1 MRLEDL
7 NLQELLSSE
16 PGTGILRF
24 GDERVLLFD
33 AVALGL
39 LRRQLIDDFGRGA
52 ARGLLTRFGFAH
64 GWRTAETARR
74 GVPWTDERQWQLAGG
89 RLHMLQ
95 GWVRF
100 QSAEASSDQSGAPF
114 AEALWH
120 DSYEAEQHLSLVG
133 RSDDAVCWTLCGYA
147 SGYLS
152 FVQGRE
158 VYCIEQR
165 CVGRGDRVCHMLG
178 RPREQWG
185 DEILPHLP
193 FFEHAFLEGTLAH
206 ATQALKRT
214 EQELGARRRELARVA
229 GARVIDPSGIVAASA
244 EMRQVLDL
252 ARRVARA
259 DSSVLVSGE
268 SGVGKERVAR
278 FLHDESPRAAGPF
291 VAINCG
297 AVPDTLIESE
307 LFGHARG
314 SFTGATRDRTG
325 LFEEASKGSL
335 LLDEVGELTP
345 ATQVKLLRAL
355 QTHEVRRVGEN
366 RPRKVDVRLIAAT
379 HRDLAEEVRK
389 GRFRQDLF
397 YRLKVIEIHVPPLRE
412 RKPDLLPLARVLL
425 ADAAARA
432 SSRVSGL
439 SPAAADQLLCYDWP
453 GNVRELDNA
462 MQRAV
467 LLASGS
473 RVRVEDL
480 PEEVRGAVHVPRAR
494 GTPRT
499 LADVEREY
507 VLAVLDKNGGH
518 RAKTA
523 AELGIGTA
531 TLFRKLKQYGIT
543 SSG

>member
-1 MRLEDL
+1 MRLDDL
-7 NLQELLSSE
+7 NLAELLSAE
-16 PGTGILRF
+16 PGSGVLRF
-24 GDERVLLFD
+24 GEERVLLFD

-39 LRRQLIDDFGRGA
+39 LRRQLIDDLGHSA
-52 ARGLLTRFGFAH
+52 ARALLTRFGFAH
-64 GWRTAETARR
+64 GWRTAEMARR
-74 GVPWTDERQWQLAGG
+74 GVPWSDQRQWQLAGG

-100 QSAEASSDQSGAPF
+100 QPTEERSDEEAPF

-120 DSYEAEQHLSLVG
+120 DSYEAEQHLLLVG
-133 RSDDAVCWTLCGYA
+133 RSDDPVCWTLCGYA

-152 FVQGRE
+152 LVQGHE
-158 VYCIEQR
+158 VYCIEQS
-165 CVGRGDRVCHMLG
+165 CVGRGDPVCHMLG

-193 FFEHAFLEGTLAH
+193 FFEHANLDGTLAR
-206 ATQALKRT
+206 ATEALKRT

-229 GARVIDPSGIVAASA
+229 GARALDPSGIVAASA
-244 EMRQVLDL
+244 EMRQVLEL
-252 ARRVARA
+252 ARRVART

-278 FLHDESPRAAGPF
+278 LLHDESPRSAGPF
-291 VAINCG
+291 VALNCG
-297 AVPDTLIESE
+297 AVPEALIESE

-314 SFTGATRDRTG
+314 AFTGASRDRAG

-345 ATQVKLLRAL
+345 AMQVKLLRVL
-355 QTHEVRRVGEN
+355 QSQEVRRVGEN

-379 HRDLAEEVRK
+379 HRDLTEEVRA

-397 YRLKVIEIHVPPLRE
+397 YRLKVVEIHVPALRE
-412 RKPDLLPLARVLL
+412 RKADLLPLARVLL
-425 ADAAARA
+425 ADAARRA
-432 SSRVSGL
+432 DAPITGL
-439 SPAAADQLLCYDWP
+439 TPAAADQLLCYDWP

-467 LLASGS
+467 ALTNGSRIRRDDLPPEVRQAVSVPRASGS
-473 RVRVEDL
+473 
-480 PEEVRGAVHVPRAR
+480 AR
-494 GTPRT
+494 R

-507 VLAVLDKNGGH
+507 VLAVLDKNAGH
-518 RAKTA
+518 RARTA

-531 TLFRKLKQYGIT
+531 TLFRKLKQYGKT
-543 SSG
+543 G

>member
-1 MRLEDL
+1 MRLDDL
-7 NLQELLSSE
+7 NLQELLSAE

-24 GDERVLLFD
+24 GEERVLLFD

-39 LRRQLIDDFGRGA
+39 LRRQLIDDFGLDA

-64 GWRTAETARR
+64 GWRTAEMARR
-74 GVPWTDERQWQLAGG
+74 GVPWTDERQWQIAGG

-100 QSAEASSDQSGAPF
+100 QPNEPAKRAGEPPF

-120 DSYEAEQHLSLVG
+120 NSYEAEQHLLLVG
-133 RSDDAVCWTLCGYA
+133 RSLDPVCWTLCGYA

-152 FVQGRE
+152 FAQGRQ
-158 VYCIEQR
+158 VYCIEQS
-165 CVGRGDRVCHMLG
+165 CVGRGDPVCRMLG
-178 RPREQWG
+178 QPREQWG
-185 DEILPHLP
+185 DEIVPHLP
-193 FFEHAFLEGTLAH
+193 FFEHACLDESLAR
-206 ATQALKRT
+206 ATEALKRT
-214 EQELGARRRELARVA
+214 EQELRARRRELARVA
-229 GARVIDPSGIVAASA
+229 GAPVIDASGIVAASA
-244 EMRQVLDL
+244 EMRHVLEL
-252 ARRVARA
+252 ARRVART

-278 FLHDESPRAAGPF
+278 FVHDQSPRAAGPF
-291 VAINCG
+291 VAVNCG
-297 AVPDTLIESE
+297 AVPEALIESE

-314 SFTGATRDRTG
+314 SFTGASRDRAG

-355 QTHEVRRVGEN
+355 QSQEVRRVGEN

-379 HRDLAEEVRK
+379 HRDLSDEVRA

-412 RKPDLLPLARVLL
+412 RKQDLLPLARVLL
-425 ADAAARA
+425 ADAARRA
-432 SSRVSGL
+432 NVRIAGL
-439 SPAAADQLLCYDWP
+439 SPSAADQLLCYEWP

-467 LLASGS
+467 ALAAGS
-473 RVRVEDL
+473 RIRIEDL
-480 PEEVRGAVHVPRAR
+480 PPEVRQAVRVPRAA
-494 GTPRT
+494 GSART

-518 RAKTA
+518 RARTA
-523 AELGIGTA
+523 SELGIGTA
-531 TLFRKLKQYGIT
+531 TLFRKLKQYSAT
-543 SSG
+543 S